1 MLPHN
6 GSWFDCSW
14 SNPVKIKVKSISI
27 NLNRLVPVFWSSVSI
42 NLDHLFCPDMK
53 TILSPIKETIDDQ
66 RDLSCRICMQQLI
79 PSNADYLTYKMQNV
93 DFHRIS
99 WLEKPLFANALE
111 HHVRD
116 CNDNLKAPQEIW
128 RCIVSTIH
136 YILHFTLHYIFV
148 WKSSS
153 NSYNWISLNASL
165 SRLLKLIFRF
175 REHFN
180 KLLICKSSYEEPFLV
195 SSSWP
200 TLCIWLHLYFV
211 VFDT

>member
-14 SNPVKIKVKSISI
+14 SNHVKIKVESI
-27 NLNRLVPVFWSSVSI
+27 SI

-53 TILSPIKETIDDQ
+53 TILSPIKETIADQ
-66 RDLSCRICMQQLI
+66 RDLNCRICMQQLI

-111 HHVRD
+111 HRVRD
-116 CNDNLKAPQEIW
+116 CNDNLKAPQGIW

-136 YILHFTLHYIFV
+136 YILHFTLLYIFV
-148 WKSSS
+148 CKSSS
-153 NSYNWISLNASL
+153 NSYNWISFNASS

-200 TLCIWLHLYFV
+200 TLCIWL
-211 VFDT
+211 